1 MKNLKLL
8 VLSCLLGIA
17 GFTQQL
23 PQYTQYFLNDFTINP
38 AVAGTKDAWIAQSN
52 NRFQWVGIT
61 DAPRTYILSLHGPIR
76 SYNMGIGGYVFND
89 ITGPTRRAG
98 ASISYAYHIP
108 ITEEIKLSLGL
119 TFGVLSF
126 AIDGSQISLKDQ
138 ADVAMSNLN
147 QQVIEPDAGAGLH
160 LYSDKFWFGASAPQ
174 LLNNDVQFFED
185 YDQTTARLTRHYFLT
200 AGYNLDVVDDL
211 VLQPSVFVKY
221 VDPLPVQFDA
231 TLRAIYKNTVWAG
244 VSYRMD
250 DAIGFMMGY
259 NYKDN
264 LMIGYS
270 YDMATSGIID
280 HTTGSHEIMLG
291 IKFQDKQKRKSHQDK
306 DAKEPKPKKEKKA
319 KSQPEEDLNKAG

>member
-1 MKNLKLL
+1 MKNIKLL
-8 VLSCLLGIA
+8 VLGCLLGTA
-17 GFTQQL
+17 AMAQQL

-38 AVAGTKDAWIAQSN
+38 AVAGTKDAWVAQSN

-61 DAPRTYILSLHGPIR
+61 DAPRTYVLSLNGPIR
-76 SYNMGIGGYVFND
+76 YYNMGIGGYVFND

-98 ASISYAYHIP
+98 ASVAYAYHIP

-126 AIDGSQISLKDQ
+126 AIDGSQISLQDQ

-185 YDQTTARLTRHYFLT
+185 YDETTARLTRHYFLT
-200 AGYNLDVVDDL
+200 AGYNFEVVDDL

-250 DAIGFMMGY
+250 DVIGFMMGY
-259 NYKDN
+259 NYNDN

-270 YDMATSGIID
+270 YDMATSGIQD
-280 HTTGSHEIMLG
+280 HTTGSHEVMLG
-291 IKFQDKQKRKSHQDK
+291 IKFQDKKKRK
-306 DAKEPKPKKEKKA
+306 AREEKEPNPKKEKKA
-319 KSQPEEDLNKAG
+319 KSQPEDDLNKAG

>member
-1 MKNLKLL
+1 MKNIKLL
-8 VLSCLLGIA
+8 VLGCLLGTA
-17 GFTQQL
+17 AMAQQL

-38 AVAGTKDAWIAQSN
+38 AVAGTKDAWVAQSN

-61 DAPRTYILSLHGPIR
+61 DAPRTYVLSLNGPIR
-76 SYNMGIGGYVFND
+76 YYNMGIGGYVFND

-98 ASISYAYHIP
+98 ASVAYAYHIP
-108 ITEEIKLSLGL
+108 ITEEIKLGLGL

-126 AIDGSQISLKDQ
+126 AIDGSQISLQDQ

-185 YDQTTARLTRHYFLT
+185 YDETTARLTRHYFLT
-200 AGYNLDVVDDL
+200 AGYNFEVVDDL

-250 DAIGFMMGY
+250 DVIGFMMGY
-259 NYKDN
+259 NYNDN

-270 YDMATSGIID
+270 YDMATSGIQD
-280 HTTGSHEIMLG
+280 HTTGSHEVMLG
-291 IKFQDKQKRKSHQDK
+291 IKFQDKKKRK
-306 DAKEPKPKKEKKA
+306 AREEKEPNPKKEKKA
-319 KSQPEEDLNKAG
+319 KSQPEDDLNKAG